1 MSDHNDMPGEAE
13 STPITAS
20 RRKILTAAVVAP
32 AVMSMAAMT
41 GAKAQTAETAKRSAI
56 VTGSSRGIGSAT
68 ARRLAE
74 DGYNITVNYIK
85 NHDLAEAV
93 AADIRAAGGKAIV
106 HQADVSDPAAVAGLF
121 TAHSQAFGAPDV
133 VVANA
138 GIQALGAF
146 ATMQDEAFDRL
157 WAVNLKGCFN
167 TLREA
172 AKQVP
177 DGGRIIALA
186 SGTTRLRPPTYGAY
200 AASKIGVEMFVNI
213 LAKELAGR
221 MISVNAVSPGTT
233 NTTLFTDGK
242 TQEQIDGF
250 ARITPHHRLGE
261 PDDIANVISLL
272 CADKG
277 AWVNG
282 QVVYANGGLA

>member
-1 MSDHNDMPGEAE
+1 MSDPEVMSNDTDNA
-13 STPITAS
+13 SIITS
-20 RRKILTAAVVAP
+20 RRDILTASLLAP
-32 AVMSMAAMT
+32 AALTFSNVA
-41 GAKAQTAETAKRSAI
+41 GAQAQANEAGGCSAI
-56 VTGSSRGIGSAT
+56 VTGSSRGIGAAT

-74 DGYNITVNYIK
+74 NGYSITVNYLQ

-93 AADIRAAGGKAIV
+93 AAEIRDAGGKAIV

-121 TAHSQAFGAPDV
+121 AAHNTAFGAPEV

-138 GIQALGAF
+138 GIQSLGTF
-146 ATMQDEAFDRL
+146 ATMDDAAFDRL

-172 AKQVP
+172 ARQVP
-177 DGGRIIALA
+177 DGGRIVALA
-186 SGTTRLRPPTYGAY
+186 SGTTILRPTYGGY
-200 AASKIGVEMFVNI
+200 AATKIGVEMFVNV

-242 TQEQIDGF
+242 TRAQIDGF
-250 ARITPHHRLGE
+250 AAITAHRRLGE
-261 PDDIANVISLL
+261 PEDIANVISLL
-272 CADKG
+272 CDRRG